1 MAALATALADKSATL
16 VRVLFKAEALHS
28 VLVGQR
34 VKWLTEARKELED
47 AWDDALASEPYFLQ
61 QLREV
66 ARSLGL
72 PQEATL
78 REISDACEEPWGFIF
93 AQNREEIF
101 ETAKQIEQISDLNK
115 SMLAR
120 GHLALSSAL
129 QILDSNDVRTYDQVG
144 GSVGRSRGFSS
155 IDLRS

>member
-1 MAALATALADKSATL
+1 LAALATALADKSATL

-34 VKWLTEARKELED
+34 VKWLTEARKELEE
-47 AWDDALASEPYFLQ
+47 AWDDALASEPYFVAR
-61 QLREV
+61 LREV
-66 ARSLGL
+66 ATTLGL

-78 REISDACEEPWGFIF
+78 REIADACEEPWGFIF
-93 AQNREEIF
+93 SQNRDEIF

-129 QILDSNDVRTYDQVG
+129 QILDANELRTYDHVG
-144 GSVGRSRGFSS
+144 GTVGRSRGLSS